1 MQNELA
7 RPFLP
12 TLDFEKSKQ
21 FYLALGF
28 ELTLDSEVA
37 IFKAGSGGFLLQRH
51 YHKDWAGNFMMQ
63 LMVDDLDHWWS
74 HIQSLDLAK
83 RFGVPAPKPP
93 AVQPWGSAHC
103 LCRRSVWS
111 FMAYRRT
118 TSGCHPRPISHRR
131 TANHVRERNTA
142 RSITP
147 LASLQPPANRSLSSR
162 SKLALHDPSKESN
175 RQRARLS

>member
-93 AVQPWGSAHC
+93 AVQPWGLRIAYLVDPCGVLWHIAE
-103 LCRRSVWS
+103 RRAGV
-111 FMAYRRT
+111 
-118 TSGCHPRPISHRR
+118 I
-131 TANHVRERNTA
+131 
-142 RSITP
+142 
-147 LASLQPPANRSLSSR
+147 
-162 SKLALHDPSKESN
+162 HD
-175 RQRARLS
+175 Q

>member
-7 RPFLP
+7 HPFLP

-51 YHKDWAGNFMMQ
+51 FHKDWAGNFMMQ

-93 AVQPWGSAHC
+93 AVQPWGLRIAYVVDPCGVLWHIAE
-103 LCRRSVWS
+103 RRAGV
-111 FMAYRRT
+111 
-118 TSGCHPRPISHRR
+118 I
-131 TANHVRERNTA
+131 
-142 RSITP
+142 
-147 LASLQPPANRSLSSR
+147 
-162 SKLALHDPSKESN
+162 HD
-175 RQRARLS
+175 Q